1 MLPAKARLLLLCFV
15 VQEFRFELT
24 SRVLRTLATS
34 SSRLSRAGTLPRLI
48 RVRVESFSSPF
59 HPFLTLPH
67 SSLACPPRPASF
79 TAWSS
84 GRRLGRPTSAIRLR
98 PLFFGLVL
106 VAAPD
111 HV

>member
-1 MLPAKARLLLLCFV
+1 MLPTKARLLLLCFV

-59 HPFLTLPH
+59 HPSSPFLTLPWPAPH
-67 SSLACPPRPASF
+67 ARRASPPGRAGGGLA
-79 TAWSS
+79 
-84 GRRLGRPTSAIRLR
+84 GRLQPFDCDLYS
-98 PLFFGLVL
+98 
-106 VAAPD
+106 
-111 HV
+111 